1 MRLINV
7 GQTCYI
13 CLIFLLSQLIIR
25 AEGGIAM
32 DHNISAA
39 PKSEIYHFRINPE
52 VKRQVEEVYAKN
64 GLSFTQAINVFIQQ
78 SLNAGGFPFLVSSDN
93 AELLKAA
100 ALKKLMGELEQGKQ
114 SGDFI
119 SNETA
124 IEMLDVDKL

>member
-1 MRLINV
+1 
-7 GQTCYI
+7 
-13 CLIFLLSQLIIR
+13 
-25 AEGGIAM
+25 M

-78 SLNAGGFPFLVSSDN
+78 SLNVGGFPFLVSSDN
-93 AELLKAA
+93 DELLKAA